1 MSISPAVCRAK
12 NPNNI
17 KNHVGKALIIS
28 VPLCSHFAIGPA
40 VEKMHKAPA
49 LIHSVDL
56 LIFI

>member
-1 MSISPAVCRAK
+1 MSISPAVRHAK
-12 NPNNI
+12 NPNDV

-28 VPLCSHFAIGPA
+28 IPLCSHFAIGPE

-56 LIFI
+56 LILI